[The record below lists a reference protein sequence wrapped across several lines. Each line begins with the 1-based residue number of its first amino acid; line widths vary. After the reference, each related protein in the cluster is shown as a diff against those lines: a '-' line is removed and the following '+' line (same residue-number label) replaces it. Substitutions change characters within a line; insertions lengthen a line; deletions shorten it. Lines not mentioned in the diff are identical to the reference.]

1 MEIKV
6 LRERL
11 YEHLDPNREL
21 ADEELR
27 EMIESELDEAAK
39 TNRIGLNERERMAE
53 ELFDSL
59 RKLDIL
65 QQLVDDEEIT
75 EIMINGKDHIFY
87 EKAGELVEWEKTF
100 ESKEKLEDLIQQIV
114 GISNRVVNEASP
126 IVDTRLKTGARV
138 NVVLSPISIDGPA
151 VSIRKFPK
159 EPINMQKLLTLHSIS
174 NEIVSYLRVLV
185 KSKYNIFISGGTG
198 SGKTTFLNALSNFI
212 PKEERL
218 ITIEDSAELQIRG
231 IPNLVRMETRNANME
246 CVKPITI
253 RDLVK
258 TSLRMRPDRI
268 IVGEV
273 RGGECLDVLQAY
285 NTGHDGSISTGH
297 ANSCTDMI
305 SRLETMVLMGMEL
318 PLSAIRAQI
327 ASGIDI
333 LVHLGRLRDRSR
345 KLLDVVELDG
355 MENGEVKLHPLFH
368 YRETGEENGRIRG
381 EWVRVGELKHTGKLL
396 AAGFGLEDLHEN
408 TNEEGRMAAGLQR
421 LSVL

>member
-1 MEIKV
+1 MEI
-6 LRERL
+6 R
-11 YEHLDPNREL
+11 
-21 ADEELR
+21 ELR
-27 EMIESELDEAAK
+27 EHLYERMDPDRELTDTEIQELIEEELDEAAR
-39 TNRIGLNERERMAE
+39 TNRIGLNERERIAE
-53 ELFDSL
+53 DLFDSL

-65 QQLVDDEEIT
+65 QQLVDDDEIT

-87 EKAGELVEWEKTF
+87 EKAGELVEWDKTF
-100 ESKEKLEDLIQQIV
+100 ESREKLEDLIQQIV

-138 NVVLSPISIDGPA
+138 NVVLAPVSIDGAA

-159 EPINMQKLLTLHSIS
+159 DPINMKKLLSLNSIS
-174 NEIVSYLRVLV
+174 TDIISFLNILV

-198 SGKTTFLNALSNFI
+198 SGKTTFLNALSNDI
-212 PKEERL
+212 PKDERI

-231 IPNLVRMETRNANME
+231 VPNLVRLETRNANME
-246 CVKPITI
+246 SVKPITI

-297 ANSCTDMI
+297 ANSCQDMI
-305 SRLETMVLMGMEL
+305 SRLETMVLMGMDL
-318 PLSAIRAQI
+318 PLTAIRAQI

-333 LVHLGRLRDRSR
+333 LVHLGRLRDKSR
-345 KLLDVVELDG
+345 KLLDVMELDG

-368 YRETGEENGRIRG
+368 FQERGEENGRIHG
-381 EWVRVGELKHTGKLL
+381 EWIRVGELKHTGKLF
-396 AAGFGLEDLHEN
+396 AAGYGLEDIREIHAD
-408 TNEEGRMAAGLQR
+408 EGGMAAGLPGVP
-421 LSVL
+421 VL

>member
-1 MEIKV
+1 MEIRE

-11 YEHLDPNREL
+11 YERLDPDREL
-21 ADEELR
+21 ADEELQ
-27 EMIESELDEAAK
+27 ELIEAELDEAVK

-65 QQLVDDEEIT
+65 QQLVDDDEIT

-87 EKAGELVEWEKTF
+87 EKAGELIQWDKSF

-138 NVVLSPISIDGPA
+138 NVVLAPVSIDGAA

-159 EPINMQKLLTLHSIS
+159 DPINMKKLLALHSIS
-174 NEIVSYLRVLV
+174 TEIVCFLDILV

-198 SGKTTFLNALSNFI
+198 SGKTTFLNALSNNI
-212 PKEERL
+212 PKDERI

-231 IPNLVRMETRNANME
+231 VPNLVRLETRNANME
-246 CVKPITI
+246 SVKPITI

-297 ANSCTDMI
+297 ANSCADMI

-318 PLSAIRAQI
+318 PLTAIRAQI

-345 KLLDVVELDG
+345 KLLDVMELDG
-355 MENGEVKLHPLFH
+355 MENGEVKMHPLFH
-368 YRETGEENGRIRG
+368 FQETGEENGRIRG
-381 EWVRVGELKHTGKLL
+381 EWLRVGELRHTGKLF
-396 AAGFGLEDLHEN
+396 AAGYGLEDIREVHV
-408 TNEEGRMAAGLQR
+408 EERGMAAGLSR
-421 LSVL
+421 VSVL

>member
-1 MEIKV
+1 MEIRE

-11 YEHLDPNREL
+11 YERLDPDREL
-21 ADEELR
+21 ADEELQ
-27 EMIESELDEAAK
+27 ELIETELDEAAK

-65 QQLVDDEEIT
+65 QQLVDDDEIT

-87 EKAGELVEWEKTF
+87 EKAGELIQWDKSF

-138 NVVLSPISIDGPA
+138 NVVLAPVSIDGAA

-159 EPINMQKLLTLHSIS
+159 DPINMKKLLALHSIS
-174 NEIVSYLRVLV
+174 TEIVSFLDVLV

-198 SGKTTFLNALSNFI
+198 SGKTTFLNALSNNI
-212 PKEERL
+212 PKDERI

-231 IPNLVRMETRNANME
+231 VPNLVRLETRNANME
-246 CVKPITI
+246 SVKPITI

-297 ANSCTDMI
+297 ANSCADMI

-318 PLSAIRAQI
+318 PLTAIRAQI

-345 KLLDVVELDG
+345 KLLDVMELDG
-355 MENGEVKLHPLFH
+355 MENGEVKMHPLFH
-368 YRETGEENGRIRG
+368 FQETGEENGRIRG
-381 EWVRVGELKHTGKLL
+381 EWLRVGELRHTGKLF
-396 AAGFGLEDLHEN
+396 AAGYGLEDIREVHV
-408 TNEEGRMAAGLQR
+408 EERGMAAGLSGV
-421 LSVL
+421 SVL

>member
-1 MEIKV
+1 
-6 LRERL
+6 
-11 YEHLDPNREL
+11 
-21 ADEELR
+21 
-27 EMIESELDEAAK
+27 
-39 TNRIGLNERERMAE
+39 
-53 ELFDSL
+53 
-59 RKLDIL
+59 
-65 QQLVDDEEIT
+65 
-75 EIMINGKDHIFY
+75 MINGKDHIFY
-87 EKAGELVEWEKTF
+87 EKAGELIQWDKSF

-138 NVVLSPISIDGPA
+138 NVVLAPVSIDGAA

-159 EPINMQKLLTLHSIS
+159 DPINMKKLLALHSIS
-174 NEIVSYLRVLV
+174 TEIVSFLDVLV

-198 SGKTTFLNALSNFI
+198 SGKTTFLNALSNNI
-212 PKEERL
+212 PKDERI

-231 IPNLVRMETRNANME
+231 VPNLVRLETRNANME
-246 CVKPITI
+246 SVKPITI

-297 ANSCTDMI
+297 ANSCADMI

-318 PLSAIRAQI
+318 PLTAIRAQI

-345 KLLDVVELDG
+345 KLLDVMELDG
-355 MENGEVKLHPLFH
+355 MENGEVKMHPLFH
-368 YRETGEENGRIRG
+368 FQETGEENGRIRG
-381 EWVRVGELKHTGKLL
+381 EWLRVGELRHTGKLF
-396 AAGFGLEDLHEN
+396 AAGYGLEDIREVHV
-408 TNEEGRMAAGLQR
+408 EERGMAAGLSGV
-421 LSVL
+421 SVL